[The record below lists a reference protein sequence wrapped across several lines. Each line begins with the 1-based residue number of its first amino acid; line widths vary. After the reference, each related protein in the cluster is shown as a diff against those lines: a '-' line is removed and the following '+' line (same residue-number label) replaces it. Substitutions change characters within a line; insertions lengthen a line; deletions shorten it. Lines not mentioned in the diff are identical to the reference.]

1 MPATQDTERTYHVR
15 IQMGDEPVRTKL
27 TYTREQAK
35 EITELVTESARRAL
49 AYDQI
54 VPIKTEPDET
64 HER

>member
-1 MPATQDTERTYHVR
+1 MQTTEDTERKYHVR

-49 AYDQI
+49 AYDEI
-54 VPIKTEPDET
+54 VPIVTDPDEN
-64 HER
+64 R